1 MMSKTVT
8 ETVRRLWYGQRHTT
22 REKMLL
28 LPLALLSLPYR
39 FVVSLRRLLFDR
51 GFFKQHKTGVAVI
64 SVGNLTV
71 GGTGKTP
78 MVIMLAQRL
87 QAKGFRPAV
96 LSRGYGSKATSPV
109 NIVSDGERI
118 LMGGDEAG
126 DEPVLIAGSAKGV
139 PVLTG
144 AKRILTAAAAVERLG
159 ADVLILDDGF
169 QHRQIARNIDI
180 VLLDSANP
188 FGNGLLFPAGPL
200 REPLSALKRADI
212 IIATGTYDDVAT
224 PRPMML
230 PDGVQAPVFKSYYQ
244 PRNLLHGARETA
256 FPPELVKG
264 KKICAFAGIGN
275 PLAFEKTLAALG
287 ADVAVFIPFPDHHR
301 YTEQDVG
308 LIDEKARQ
316 CRAEMIVTTEKDKV
330 KLERFDVFLSG
341 IYALRI
347 EMEFLSAREDFERL
361 LLEKLNEDHT
371 G

>member
-8 ETVRRLWYGQRHTT
+8 ETVRRLWYGQRLTT

-28 LPLALLSLPYR
+28 LPLALLSLLYR
-39 FVVSLRRLLFDR
+39 FVVFLRRLLFDR
-51 GFFKQHKTGVAVI
+51 GFFKQHKTAVAVI

-96 LSRGYGSKATSPV
+96 LSRGYDSKATSPV
-109 NIVSDGERI
+109 NIVSDWERI
-118 LMGGDEAG
+118 LMNGAEAG
-126 DEPVLIAGSAKGV
+126 DEPVLIARSVKGV

-144 AKRILTAAAAVERLG
+144 AERILTAAAAVERLS

-200 REPLSALKRADI
+200 REPLNALKRADMLVV
-212 IIATGTYDDVAT
+212 TGTYDDVTA
-224 PRPMML
+224 PL
-230 PDGVQAPVFKSYYQ
+230 PIVLSDGVHAPVFKCYYQ

-275 PLAFEKTLAALG
+275 PMAFEKTLRSLG
-287 ADVAVFIPFPDHHR
+287 ANVAVFIPFPDHHR

-316 CRAEMIVTTEKDKV
+316 CRAEMIVTTEKDKI
-330 KLERFDVFLSG
+330 KLEGFEAFFRDL
-341 IYALRI
+341 YTLRV
-347 EMEFLSAREDFERL
+347 EMEFLSGRDDFERL
-361 LLEKLNEDHT
+361 LLEKIENFA
-371 G
+371 

>member
-8 ETVRRLWYGQRHTT
+8 ETVRRLWYGQRHAT

-39 FVVSLRRLLFDR
+39 FVVFLRRLLFDR

-78 MVIMLAQRL
+78 LVIMLAQRL

-144 AKRILTAAAAVERLG
+144 AKRILTAAAAVERIS
-159 ADVLILDDGF
+159 A
-169 QHRQIARNIDI
+169 NIDI
-180 VLLDSANP
+180 VLLNSANP

-347 EMEFLSAREDFERL
+347 EMEFLSAREDFEKL

>member
-1 MMSKTVT
+1 
-8 ETVRRLWYGQRHTT
+8 
-22 REKMLL
+22 MLF
-28 LPLALLSLPYR
+28 LPLVPLSLLYR
-39 FVVSLRRLLFDR
+39 FVVFLRRLLFDR
-51 GFFKQHKTGVAVI
+51 GFFKQHKTAVAVI

-118 LMGGDEAG
+118 LMDGAEAG
-126 DEPVLIAGSAKGV
+126 DEPVLVARSAKGV

-144 AKRILTAAAAVERLG
+144 AERIVTAAAAVERLR

-180 VLLDSANP
+180 VLLDSATP
-188 FGNGLLFPAGPL
+188 FGNGFLFPAGPL

-212 IIATGTYDDVAT
+212 IIATGIYDDVAT
-224 PRPMML
+224 HRPMML
-230 PDGVQAPVFKSYYQ
+230 PDGVHAPVFKCYYQ

-275 PLAFEKTLAALG
+275 PMAFEKTLAALG

-308 LIDEKARQ
+308 LIDEQARQ

-347 EMEFLSAREDFERL
+347 EMEFLSAREDFERI

-371 G
+371 R

>member
-28 LPLALLSLPYR
+28 LPLAPLSLLYR
-39 FVVSLRRLLFDR
+39 FVVFLRRLLFDR
-51 GFFKQHKTGVAVI
+51 GFFKQHKTAVAVI

-78 MVIMLAQRL
+78 MVIMLAQCL
-87 QAKGFRPAV
+87 QAKGFRPAI

-118 LMGGDEAG
+118 LMDGAG
-126 DEPVLIAGSAKGV
+126 DEPVLIARSAKGV

-144 AKRILTAAAAVERLG
+144 AERIVTAAAAVERLS

-180 VLLDSANP
+180 VLLNAASP
-188 FGNGLLFPAGPL
+188 FGNGNLLPGGPL

-212 IIATGTYDDVAT
+212 IIATGTYDDVTA
-224 PRPMML
+224 PRSIVL
-230 PDGVQAPVFKSYYQ
+230 PDKVHAPVFKCYYQ

-275 PLAFEKTLAALG
+275 PITFEKTLAALG
-287 ADVAVFIPFPDHHR
+287 ADIAVFIPFPDHHR

-316 CRAEMIVTTEKDKV
+316 YRAEMIITTEKDKIR
-330 KLERFDVFLSG
+330 LEGFEAFLRDL
-341 IYALRI
+341 YTLRV
-347 EMEFLSAREDFERL
+347 EMEFLSGRDDFERL
-361 LLEKLNEDHT
+361 ILEKMKEGHA
-371 G
+371 GG